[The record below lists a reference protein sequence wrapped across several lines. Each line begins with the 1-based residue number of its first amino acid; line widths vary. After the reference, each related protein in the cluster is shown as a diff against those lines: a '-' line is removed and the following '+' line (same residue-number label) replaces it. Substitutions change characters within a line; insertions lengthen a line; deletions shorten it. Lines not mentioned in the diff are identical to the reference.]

1 MQLTSVSYWL
11 SVVHGNVQTGGHPR
25 QVALQEWCRPPS
37 VVLCGP
43 LHCSTM
49 GTSVAVLTQ
58 LTQPKCRWA
67 KSCIIYRGL
76 LGVSSVE
83 QCAAASLSNGP
94 HGGGCWI
101 TDGNVLWPNSGVLRQ
116 MDHHPRHA
124 AVLSLFLKRLL
135 ARLNTLICSAWSSC
149 RVSTPFVSRTLSPK
163 GILWILRY
171 VGFKSIS

>member
-1 MQLTSVSYWL
+1 MATCKQ
-11 SVVHGNVQTGGHPR
+11 VVIRDRWHSRSGAGRHQSSCAAHYTA
-25 QVALQEWCRPPS
+25 ALWAP
-37 VVLCGP
+37 
-43 LHCSTM
+43 
-49 GTSVAVLTQ
+49 SVAVLTQ

-135 ARLNTLICSAWSSC
+135 ARLNTLIGSAWSSC